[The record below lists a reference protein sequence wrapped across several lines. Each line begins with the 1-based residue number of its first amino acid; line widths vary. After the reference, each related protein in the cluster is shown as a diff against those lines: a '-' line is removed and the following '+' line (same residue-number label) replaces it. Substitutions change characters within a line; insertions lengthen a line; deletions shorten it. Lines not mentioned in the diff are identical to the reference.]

1 MTIAKALLLF
11 GLSLS
16 AASTLAGTPEDM
28 ARQWCVDCHTAN
40 GNSMSPLFPLL
51 AGQKAPYMVQQL
63 KAFREKS
70 RENPSA
76 QDYMW
81 GMSGHL
87 DDATIEGLA
96 AYFAA
101 QTPRPNPSDA
111 SPALRKA
118 GEQIYQNGIAATGTP
133 ACAACHGAGAAGTD
147 IAPRL
152 AGQHASYLNQQLHVF
167 YTNQRPAAVAMHAII
182 KSLNDH
188 DIDALSA
195 YLQNLP

>member
-1 MTIAKALLLF
+1 MTIAKTLLVF

-28 ARQWCVDCHTAN
+28 ARQWCADCHTAD

-51 AGQKAPYMVQQL
+51 AGQKAGYMVQQL

-81 GMSGHL
+81 GMSGRL

-101 QTPRPNPSDA
+101 QVPRPNPSDA
-111 SPALRKA
+111 SLSLRKA
-118 GEQIYQNGIAATGTP
+118 GEQIYQNGIAASGTP
-133 ACAACHGAGAAGTD
+133 ACAACHGPAAAGTD

-152 AGQHASYLNQQLHVF
+152 AGQHAAYLNQQLHVF

-182 KSLNDH
+182 KSLSDS

-195 YLQNLP
+195 YLQNLH